1 MGLIFQSDSFTLKLS
16 FLIILVIEKLQQS
29 IYPLGEAQ
37 VFRVKR
43 FYVTIIAVLLFHGAL
58 FLIFEKALKNPAIF
72 NSNKAEEVPFIVE
85 LESLYYVEVNPEV
98 EENSPDSNKNYSF
111 KNQQAAD
118 LLEGAQISAIPNSE
132 GTQTDT
138 LKIVQGDLMLEEMQV
153 AAGDYSYSK
162 NDSTNTLENALAE
175 SGSKVVVSENKDSAP
190 NKMLQAEI
198 KADPINKP
206 ILDDGEGSAPAK
218 TTNLKS
224 FSEINSITES
234 DKVVPLSADFSKSN
248 DQIKTSN
255 LGQSTASKRPVP
267 MARPKLPT
275 NITEAPLMANYLS
288 VHKIG
293 TIALDA
299 TFSEF
304 GEYNKQF
311 YAALQLGW
319 FNEVEFFKPLDSG
332 TIVQVSF
339 ILKSS
344 GAIDL
349 IEVIGTNASFLAT
362 TICENA
368 IRKRSPFRPWTA
380 EMVQVFGDQ
389 KEIKVKFLYH

>member
-1 MGLIFQSDSFTLKLS
+1 
-16 FLIILVIEKLQQS
+16 
-29 IYPLGEAQ
+29 
-37 VFRVKR
+37 
-43 FYVTIIAVLLFHGAL
+43 
-58 FLIFEKALKNPAIF
+58 LIFEKALKNPAIF

-85 LESLYYVEVNPEV
+85 LESLHYVEVNPEV

-234 DKVVPLSADFSKSN
+234 DKVVPLSADFSKS
-248 DQIKTSN
+248 
-255 LGQSTASKRPVP
+255 
-267 MARPKLPT
+267 
-275 NITEAPLMANYLS
+275 
-288 VHKIG
+288 
-293 TIALDA
+293 
-299 TFSEF
+299 
-304 GEYNKQF
+304 
-311 YAALQLGW
+311 
-319 FNEVEFFKPLDSG
+319 
-332 TIVQVSF
+332 
-339 ILKSS
+339 
-344 GAIDL
+344 
-349 IEVIGTNASFLAT
+349 
-362 TICENA
+362 
-368 IRKRSPFRPWTA
+368 
-380 EMVQVFGDQ
+380 
-389 KEIKVKFLYH
+389 

>member
-1 MGLIFQSDSFTLKLS
+1 MGLIFRSELFTLILS
-16 FLIILVIEKLQQS
+16 FLIILVIEKLQPS

-43 FYVTIIAVLLFHGAL
+43 FYVTIFAVFFLHGAL

-72 NSNKAEEVPFIVE
+72 NSLKAEEVPFIVE
-85 LESLYYVEVNPEV
+85 LESFRYVEANPEV
-98 EENSPDSNKNYSF
+98 EENSPDSNENYSF
-111 KNQQAAD
+111 KNQQAAN
-118 LLEGAQISAIPNSE
+118 LLEGAQISAIPYLE
-132 GTQTDT
+132 GTQKDT
-138 LKIVQGDLMLEEMQV
+138 LKIVQGDPTLKETQLSE
-153 AAGDYSYSK
+153 GHYSYFK
-162 NDSTNTLENALAE
+162 NTSTNTLENPSAE
-175 SGSKVVVSENKDSAP
+175 RGSKVVVSANKDSAP
-190 NKMLQAEI
+190 NKMLQGKI

-206 ILDDGEGSAPAK
+206 ILKDGKGSAPAK

-224 FSEINSITES
+224 FSEINSNEGS
-234 DKVVPLSADFSKSN
+234 DKVVPLSADFSKPN

-255 LGQSTASKRPVP
+255 LGQSTAANRPVP

-275 NITEAPLMANYLS
+275 NITEAPLMLNYSS
-288 VHKIG
+288 VHKVG
-293 TIALDA
+293 AIALDA
-299 TFSEF
+299 SFSEF
-304 GEYNKQF
+304 GEYEKQF

-332 TIVQVSF
+332 TVVQVSF
-339 ILKSS
+339 ILKSN
-344 GAIDL
+344 GAINL

-389 KEIKVKFLYH
+389 KKIKVKFLYR